1 MFLRMIP
8 VSALELTKLV
18 LVKALFNDWNYLGA
32 FTLLGFLASMT
43 KQFSPSLIV
52 SKLGFS

>member
-8 VSALELTKLV
+8 GSELELTKLV

-32 FTLLGFLASMT
+32 FTLLGFFASMT
-43 KQFSPSLIV
+43 KQFSPSRIV